1 MAFENLIDTSVW
13 VLIHGFTYGET
24 AYFFTAHTE
33 PEVNEVLANQLGIDY
48 TPDNNEALILY
59 RLPNLNSLPHIET

>member
-1 MAFENLIDTSVW
+1 MAFENLVDTSVW
-13 VLIHGFTYGET
+13 VLIHEHDYGDT

-48 TPDNNEALILY
+48 NPDADESLSLH
-59 RLPNLNSLPHIET
+59 RLPGLNSIPHIET